1 MSEPRV
7 VADCYP
13 AEPNPYANATADELA
28 RLVAD
33 ASRINAGEDIY
44 EGWPMPEL
52 LGADLPAVPAFDLGL
67 PPEVLR
73 PLVEDVSE
81 RMQTPVDFA
90 AVVAVLSL
98 AGVTNRRA
106 DPAER
111 K

>member
-1 MSEPRV
+1 VSHASLPIATRQ
-7 VADCYP
+7 
-13 AEPNPYANATADELA
+13 NPYANATADELA